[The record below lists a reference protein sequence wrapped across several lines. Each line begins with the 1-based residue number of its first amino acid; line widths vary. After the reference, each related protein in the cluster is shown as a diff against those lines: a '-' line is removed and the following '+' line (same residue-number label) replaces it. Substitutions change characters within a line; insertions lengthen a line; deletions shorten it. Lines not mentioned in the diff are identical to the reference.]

1 MPTKKKPTDEPAKLT
16 SQRLLKNRPL
26 DAEKDT
32 VEVRP
37 KGAVF
42 AEAAA
47 QVGPENIE
55 EPKQRELLASPEAA
69 QKPSPVQNGRML
81 ATYVGLGLKR
91 DKDGEKLIELNF
103 SFPLEASHNGHIP
116 KRVKDAWLWLSESG
130 NKAVQVIDI
139 PAVTL
144 DVYLDPKVKEKE
156 LHLVGCEFTKAIIS
170 LVEESGAGKSVVVTR
185 FAFRLLVERMKNV
198 VEFAAWNDEQTFW
211 VTLNPTQKSLEE

>member
-1 MPTKKKPTDEPAKLT
+1 MAKSKEKLT
-16 SQRLLKNRPL
+16 SQRLLPNRPL
-26 DAEKDT
+26 DPEKDD

-37 KGAVF
+37 KGQIF

-47 QVGPENIE
+47 QVGPDNIE
-55 EPKQRELLASPEAA
+55 PPA
-69 QKPSPVQNGRML
+69 QKPLLAMPEQASTPQAVQNGRML

-139 PAVTL
+139 PPVTL
-144 DVYLDPKVKEKE
+144 DVYPDPKLKEKE

-170 LVEESGAGKSVVVTR
+170 LVEETGAGRATVVTR

-211 VTLNPTQKSLEE
+211 VTLNPTQKSLED